1 MAKKGRQKFS
11 QQNVDNFFGGPRT
24 ETTFVKW
31 STSRKRL
38 RTADLKPLEQYMY
51 MYVKAY
57 DNVFWLSLL
66 NDIEPYSILNVRS
79 MTAVEVSI
87 IQYNMFNQVADDRPV
102 VDQPTEMTYNY
113 LWFSLKYLDSDGLN
127 SNPVLSCSVW
137 T

>member
-1 MAKKGRQKFS
+1 
-11 QQNVDNFFGGPRT
+11 
-24 ETTFVKW
+24 
-31 STSRKRL
+31 
-38 RTADLKPLEQYMY
+38 

-113 LWFSLKYLDSDGLN
+113 LWFSLKYLDCDGLN